1 MQGATHTRRN
11 EMSATIDYFNEEH
24 DQIVPASLDEWEL
37 DGTLDVPRETEA
49 SFEEIE
55 R

>member
-1 MQGATHTRRN
+1 
-11 EMSATIDYFNEEH
+11 MSATIDYFNEEH
-24 DQIVPASLDEWEL
+24 DQAAPASLDEREL
-37 DGTLDVPRETEA
+37 DGATDTPQETEA

>member
-1 MQGATHTRRN
+1 
-11 EMSATIDYFNEEH
+11 MSATIDYFNEEH
-24 DQIVPASLDEWEL
+24 DQTAPPSLDEREL
-37 DGTLDVPRETEA
+37 DGTTDVPRETEA